1 MSENGYR
8 VLVKEKIAD
17 AGVDLLRRHFDV
29 DVLTD
34 MGEEDLPAA
43 IGSYDAIVI
52 RSATKLTADVIDRAD
67 RLKVIGRA
75 GIGVDNVDVP
85 AATKRGI
92 IVANAPES
100 NIIAAAEHTIA
111 MMLAQVRN
119 IPQADASLKD
129 GKWERSKFGGVE
141 VYEKTLGILGFGRI
155 GQLVA
160 ERARAFGMNL
170 LAYDPYVAAER
181 YRELGVERAD
191 SPEDLYARSD
201 VITVHLPKTPD
212 TIDYVN
218 AEAFA
223 QMKDG
228 VRIVNCAR
236 GELIDLAALEDAIK
250 SGKVAGASLDV
261 FPGEPV
267 TEHSLFA
274 YDNVVVTPHLGAST
288 AEAQDRA
295 GVITAEQVVAA
306 LNGDLVSNA
315 VNIPKVGSDDLAVL
329 EPYLPLC
336 AQLGRLAMS
345 LAEHPSVDRIEV
357 AYRGHLADFDTRL
370 LTLAVLNGAFEG
382 RVEEH
387 VNFVNAP
394 AIAEERGHPRGG
406 VEREPV
412 PRLREPR
419 RRGGAR
425 GRRALRGSRHDLRPA
440 ERAAPRVRLRPE
452 LQHRAGAQ
460 PRDLPLLGPAR
471 DDRQGRHGVR
481 RARDQHRLDRGR
493 AGARPR
499 AGRARGR
506 RHRPPRRDGGD
517 RRLAGPGGG
526 DRRDHRARR
535 LRERPRRHAVGAA
548 MARVAAIV
556 PDLFFAS
563 KVKETLTA
571 AGHDVVVVPAGAPL
585 EADLVIVDLDAA
597 GTDVERPSGT
607 PSLGFY
613 SHVETETRTRAQQ
626 AGFDLVVPRSRM
638 AREMPELVAGLLGSA

>member
-17 AGVDLLRRHFDV
+17 AGVDLLKQHFDV

-34 MGEEDLPAA
+34 MGEDELPGE
-43 IGSYDAIVI
+43 IGAYDAIVI

-119 IPQADASLKD
+119 IPQADASLKS

-141 VYEKTLGILGFGRI
+141 VYEKTLGVLGFGRI

-160 ERARAFGMNL
+160 ERAKAFGMML

-181 YRELGVERAD
+181 YRELGVERAE
-191 SPEDLYARSD
+191 SPEDLYERSD
-201 VITVHLPKTPD
+201 VITIHLPKTPE

-218 AEAFA
+218 ADAFA

-236 GELIDLAALEDAIK
+236 GELIDLGALEDAIR
-250 SGKVAGASLDV
+250 SGKVAGASIDV

-267 TEHSLFA
+267 TEHPLFA

-315 VNIPKVGSDDLAVL
+315 VNIPKVRGEDMVVL

-345 LAEHPSVDRIEV
+345 LADHPSVDRIEV
-357 AYRGHLADFDTRL
+357 SYRGQLAERDTRL

-394 AIAEERGHPRGG
+394 AIAEERGIH
-406 VEREPV
+406 VAESSDSE
-412 PRLREPR
+412 
-419 RRGGAR
+419 
-425 GRRALRGSRHDLRPA
+425 SRDYA
-440 ERAAPRVRLRPE
+440 N
-452 LQHRAGAQ
+452 
-460 PRDLPLLGPAR
+460 
-471 DDRQGRHGVR
+471 
-481 RARDQHRLDRGR
+481 
-493 AGARPR
+493 
-499 AGRARGR
+499 
-506 RHRPPRRDGGD
+506 
-517 RRLAGPGGG
+517 LASV
-526 DRRDHRARR
+526 AI
-535 LRERPRRHAVGAA
+535 
-548 MARVAAIV
+548 VAAGQR
-556 PDLFFAS
+556 F
-563 KVKETLTA
+563 E
-571 AGHDVVVVPAGAPL
+571 
-585 EADLVIVDLDAA
+585 AA
-597 GTDVERPSGT
+597 GTTFGPRNVPHLVEVYGQSFNIELMRHLAIFRYSDLPGMIGKVGTVLGEHGINIASTAVGRIPDHEPDSPAGGGTGRLAVMVVTVDSPVPPKVIEAITALEGFESG
-607 PSLGFY
+607 
-613 SHVETETRTRAQQ
+613 RAVT
-626 AGFDLVVPRSRM
+626 L
-638 AREMPELVAGLLGSA
+638 

>member
-1 MSENGYR
+1 VSENGYR

-34 MGEEDLPAA
+34 MGEDELPTA

-52 RSATKLTADVIDRAD
+52 RSATKLTAEVIDRAD

-119 IPQADASLKD
+119 IPQADASLKS

-141 VYEKTLGILGFGRI
+141 VYEKMLGVLGFGRI

-160 ERARAFGMNL
+160 ERAKAFGMTL
-170 LAYDPYVAAER
+170 VAYDPYVSAER
-181 YRELGVERAD
+181 YRELGVERAE
-191 SPEDLYARSD
+191 SPEDLYERSD
-201 VITVHLPKTPD
+201 VITVHLPKTPE

-223 QMKDG
+223 RMKDG

-236 GELIDLAALEDAIK
+236 GELIDLGALEDAIR

-267 TEHSLFA
+267 TEHPLFA

-315 VNIPKVGSDDLAVL
+315 VNIPKVRSEDLAVL

-336 AQLGRLAMS
+336 TQLGRLSMS
-345 LAEHPSVDRIEV
+345 LADHPSVDRIEV
-357 AYRGHLADFDTRL
+357 SYRGHLADFDTRL
-370 LTLAVLNGAFEG
+370 LTLAALNGAFEG
-382 RVEEH
+382 RVEEN

-394 AIAEERGHPRGG
+394 AIAEERGIHVAESNESQSRDYSNLASVAVVAGG
-406 VEREPV
+406 QRFE
-412 PRLREPR
+412 
-419 RRGGAR
+419 
-425 GRRALRGSRHDLRPA
+425 
-440 ERAAPRVRLRPE
+440 
-452 LQHRAGAQ
+452 
-460 PRDLPLLGPAR
+460 
-471 DDRQGRHGVR
+471 
-481 RARDQHRLDRGR
+481 
-493 AGARPR
+493 
-499 AGRARGR
+499 
-506 RHRPPRRDGGD
+506 
-517 RRLAGPGGG
+517 
-526 DRRDHRARR
+526 
-535 LRERPRRHAVGAA
+535 
-548 MARVAAIV
+548 
-556 PDLFFAS
+556 
-563 KVKETLTA
+563 
-571 AGHDVVVVPAGAPL
+571 
-585 EADLVIVDLDAA
+585 AA
-597 GTDVERPSGT
+597 GTVFGPRNVPHLVSVYGQSFNIELARNLAIFRYSDVPGMIGKVGTVLGEHGINIASTAVGRAPDHEPDAPAGGGTGRLAVMVVTVDSPVPAEVIGEITAIDGFESG
-607 PSLGFY
+607 
-613 SHVETETRTRAQQ
+613 RA
-626 AGFDLVVPRSRM
+626 VTI
-638 AREMPELVAGLLGSA
+638 

>member
-29 DVLTD
+29 DVLTE
-34 MGEEDLPAA
+34 MGEEELPGA
-43 IGSYDAIVI
+43 IGAYDAIVI
-52 RSATKLTADVIDRAD
+52 RSATKLTADVIDRAE

-119 IPQADASLKD
+119 IPQADASLKN

-218 AEAFA
+218 AQSFA
-223 QMKDG
+223 GMKDG

-261 FPGEPV
+261 FPGEPI
-267 TEHSLFA
+267 TEHPLFA
-274 YDNVVVTPHLGAST
+274 YGNVVVTPHLGAST

-315 VNIPKVGSDDLAVL
+315 VNIPKIGSEDLAVL

-345 LAEHPSVDRIEV
+345 LAQHPSVDRIEV
-357 AYRGHLADFDTRL
+357 AYRGHLADYDTRL

-394 AIAEERGHPRGG
+394 SIAEERGIHVAESSESQSRDYANLIAVAVVASG
-406 VEREPV
+406 ERFE
-412 PRLREPR
+412 
-419 RRGGAR
+419 
-425 GRRALRGSRHDLRPA
+425 
-440 ERAAPRVRLRPE
+440 
-452 LQHRAGAQ
+452 
-460 PRDLPLLGPAR
+460 
-471 DDRQGRHGVR
+471 
-481 RARDQHRLDRGR
+481 
-493 AGARPR
+493 
-499 AGRARGR
+499 
-506 RHRPPRRDGGD
+506 
-517 RRLAGPGGG
+517 
-526 DRRDHRARR
+526 
-535 LRERPRRHAVGAA
+535 
-548 MARVAAIV
+548 
-556 PDLFFAS
+556 
-563 KVKETLTA
+563 
-571 AGHDVVVVPAGAPL
+571 
-585 EADLVIVDLDAA
+585 AA
-597 GTDVERPSGT
+597 GTTFGPRNVPHLVSVYGQSFNIELERNLAIFRYSDLPGMIGKVGTVLGEHGINIASTAVGRVPDHEPDAPAGGGTGRLAVMVVTVDSPVPPDVIAAIT
-607 PSLGFY
+607 AIDGF
-613 SHVETETRTRAQQ
+613 EGGRAVT
-626 AGFDLVVPRSRM
+626 L
-638 AREMPELVAGLLGSA
+638 